1 MSDKLFKLPLFAK
14 TQQLQSIPGED
25 ARRVFMITEA
35 IKPQPE
41 KSMGYLV
48 EQVSGR
54 QVRIHAW
61 LAIGGAIFTCDEPI
75 EERPERNPDAGMSKD
90 DDGDI
95 FFFVRAE
102 GRPVKAAHFT
112 QREKDGRLTVS
123 NCMNDLGP
131 YGTGAHDIDVM
142 GAACYLTQWMLPR
155 EHGESMPTLT
165 VADIL
170 DTLLESS
177 YPDALD
183 ALVYRGGKED
193 ASGFERYASR
203 SLAQAGA
210 EFVRPIAATHDI
222 DIRRLSST
230 GLFWTGC
237 DKRELTDEQIDTI
250 QAVEGALN
258 RLVFAEHCLGE
269 DSSPMV
275 GGLTEGACE
284 RAALSSLHSFASVAE
299 RLMRGCDRKSD
310 YMELAGAQASRGG
323 EWDLRT
329 RFAAAAEGLRAPFNF
344 DYVFTCDAA
353 SGVFAIEATVPV
365 AGAFPEW
372 DLRTRFA
379 AAAEGLRAP
388 FNFDYVFTCDAASG
402 VFAIEATVPVAG
414 AFPFQSEAERNDARA
429 AYSLRLAM
437 TLAAFTCDAAS
448 GVFAIEA
455 TVPVAGA
462 FPFQSEAERNDA
474 RAAYSLRLAMTL
486 AATAFG
492 AGVGVVRA
500 VVTVRERNIDGDAI
514 ASLEFSRQMFT
525 MQLMPALQSGAI
537 LDASLSLEEL
547 IEGLALRTLRMKMG
561 ELGALLPIE
570 PIEASLPDRSIKMAE
585 DMRPLPASLVEPL
598 RARTLRMKMGELGAL
613 LPIEPIEAS
622 LPDRSIKMAE
632 DMRPLPASL
641 VEPLRA
647 DRVCD
652 LDIFDTG
659 DDPLRDRY
667 REIGDR
673 VREASAP
680 EEEAPVASELADL
693 IAAYDAAEML
703 EESAARPLYCVNMVS
718 RIIVGEHDDG
728 PQTRFRKIPDTMFD
742 ARSML
747 CRIYREQGNLEDA
760 IRLGEELVRLAP
772 TSFTAYHSLAL
783 ALREADRMEDA
794 VRALLEG
801 LTVAADPTD
810 IACAYY
816 RLGFYFWQGGDPSLG
831 LACYAMVKPGT
842 YFYGE
847 AQAEMQELMQQ
858 SHLSRRPDLDEAR
871 ALLRADG
878 VPVAP
883 VPQLGEMAAKAGIA
897 LVDAGMFARRV
908 SPWSTPAC
916 STRRTR
922 SCTSSRVWMSRPT
935 ASTCS
940 PRSAAPSCNS
950 PNWGQAQIESFRHGN
965 AGRPDEGRPASCCWW
980 A

>member
-14 TQQLQSIPGED
+14 TQQLKSIPGED
-25 ARRVFMITEA
+25 AKRVFMITEA
-35 IKPQPE
+35 LKPQPE
-41 KSMGYLV
+41 KGMGYLV

-90 DDGDI
+90 DTGDI

-102 GRPVKAAHFT
+102 GRPVKTAHFT

-123 NCMNDLGP
+123 SCMNDLGP
-131 YGTGAHDIDVM
+131 YGSGAYDIDVM
-142 GAACYLTQWMLPR
+142 GVACYLTQWMLPR

-183 ALVYRGGKED
+183 ALVYRGGKEG

-258 RLVFAEHCLGE
+258 RLVFAEHYLGE
-269 DSSPMV
+269 QSSPMV
-275 GGLTEGACE
+275 GGLTEAACE
-284 RAALSSLHSFASVAE
+284 RAALASLHSFASVAE
-299 RLMRGCDRKSD
+299 RLMRGCDSKSD

-344 DYVFTCDAA
+344 DYVFNCDAS
-353 SGVFAIEATVPV
+353 SGVFAVQ
-365 AGAFPEW
+365 
-372 DLRTRFA
+372 
-379 AAAEGLRAP
+379 
-388 FNFDYVFTCDAASG
+388 
-402 VFAIEATVPVAG
+402 ATVPVAG
-414 AFPFQSEAERNDARA
+414 AFPFQAGMEQNDART
-429 AYSLRLAM
+429 AYA
-437 TLAAFTCDAAS
+437 
-448 GVFAIEA
+448 
-455 TVPVAGA
+455 
-462 FPFQSEAERNDA
+462 
-474 RAAYSLRLAMTL
+474 LRLAMTL

-525 MQLMPALQSGAI
+525 MQVMPALQSGAI
-537 LDASLSLEEL
+537 LDASLPLDAL
-547 IEGLALRTLRMKMG
+547 IEGLALRTLHMKVG
-561 ELGALLPIE
+561 ESGALLPVE
-570 PIEASLPDRSIKMAE
+570 PIEAPLPDRSIKMAE
-585 DMRPLPASLVEPL
+585 DARPLPE
-598 RARTLRMKMGELGAL
+598 
-613 LPIEPIEAS
+613 
-622 LPDRSIKMAE
+622 
-632 DMRPLPASL
+632 SL

-647 DRVCD
+647 DLVRD

-667 REIGDR
+667 REISDR

-703 EESAARPLYCVNMVS
+703 EESAARPLYCVNMIS
-718 RIIVGEHDDG
+718 RIIVSEHDDG

-783 ALREADRMEDA
+783 ALREADRMGDA
-794 VRALLEG
+794 VRALLDG

-847 AQAEMQELMQQ
+847 AQSEMQELMQQ

-897 LVDAGMFARRV
+897 LVDAGMFDAAHSLVHFLSSLDVAPNSFDVLASVRRSLV
-908 SPWSTPAC
+908 
-916 STRRTR
+916 
-922 SCTSSRVWMSRPT
+922 
-935 ASTCS
+935 
-940 PRSAAPSCNS
+940 
-950 PNWGQAQIESFRHGN
+950 Q
-965 AGRPDEGRPASCCWW
+965 
-980 A
+980 

>member
-25 ARRVFMITEA
+25 AKRVFMITEA

-61 LAIGGAIFTCDEPI
+61 LASGGAIFTCDEPI
-75 EERPERNPDAGMSKD
+75 AARPERNPDAGMAKD
-90 DDGDI
+90 DDGGI

-102 GRPVKAAHFT
+102 GRPVKAADFT

-123 NCMNDLGP
+123 SSMNDLGP
-131 YGTGAHDIDVM
+131 YGTGSHDIDVM

-183 ALVYRGGKED
+183 ALVYRGGKEG
-193 ASGFERYASR
+193 ASGFERYVSR

-210 EFVRPIAATHDI
+210 ELVRPIAATHDI

-258 RLVFAEHCLGE
+258 RLVFAEQCLGE

-284 RAALSSLHSFASVAE
+284 RAARSSLHSFASVAE

-329 RFAAAAEGLRAPFNF
+329 RFAVAAEGLRAPFNF
-344 DYVFTCDAA
+344 DYAFNCDAA
-353 SGVFAIEATVPV
+353 SGVFAVQ
-365 AGAFPEW
+365 
-372 DLRTRFA
+372 
-379 AAAEGLRAP
+379 
-388 FNFDYVFTCDAASG
+388 
-402 VFAIEATVPVAG
+402 ATVPVAG

-437 TLAAFTCDAAS
+437 ALAA
-448 GVFAIEA
+448 V
-455 TVPVAGA
+455 
-462 FPFQSEAERNDA
+462 
-474 RAAYSLRLAMTL
+474 
-486 AATAFG
+486 AFG

-500 VVTVRERNIDGDAI
+500 IVTVRERNIDGPAI
-514 ASLEFSRQMFT
+514 VSLEFSRQLFT

-537 LDASLSLEEL
+537 LEASLSPGEL
-547 IEGLALRTLRMKMG
+547 IEAFSPRALHMETG
-561 ELGALLPIE
+561 ELGALLPVE
-570 PIEASLPDRSIKMAE
+570 PIEAPLPDRSIKMAG
-585 DMRPLPASLVEPL
+585 DTRPLPASLVEL
-598 RARTLRMKMGELGAL
+598 
-613 LPIEPIEAS
+613 
-622 LPDRSIKMAE
+622 
-632 DMRPLPASL
+632 
-641 VEPLRA
+641 LRA
-647 DRVCD
+647 DLVCD

-667 REIGDR
+667 REISDR

-680 EEEAPVASELADL
+680 EEEAPVATELADL

-703 EESAARPLYCVNMVS
+703 EESAARPLYCVNMIS
-718 RIIVGEHDDG
+718 RIIVSEHDDG

-783 ALREADRMEDA
+783 ALREADRMGDA
-794 VRALLEG
+794 VRALLDG

-847 AQAEMQELMQQ
+847 AQSEMQELMQQ

-897 LVDAGMFARRV
+897 LVDAGMFDAAHSLVHFLSSLDVAPNSFDVLASVRRSLV
-908 SPWSTPAC
+908 
-916 STRRTR
+916 
-922 SCTSSRVWMSRPT
+922 
-935 ASTCS
+935 
-940 PRSAAPSCNS
+940 
-950 PNWGQAQIESFRHGN
+950 Q
-965 AGRPDEGRPASCCWW
+965 
-980 A
+980 

>member
-25 ARRVFMITEA
+25 AKRVFMITEA

-75 EERPERNPDAGMSKD
+75 AARPERNPDAGMAKD
-90 DDGDI
+90 DDGGI

-102 GRPVKAAHFT
+102 GRPVKAVHFT

-123 NCMNDLGP
+123 SSMNDLGP
-131 YGTGAHDIDVM
+131 YGTGSHDIDVM

-183 ALVYRGGKED
+183 ALVYRGGKEG

-203 SLAQAGA
+203 SLAQAAA
-210 EFVRPIAATHDI
+210 ELVRPIAATHDI

-284 RAALSSLHSFASVAE
+284 RAALSSLCSFASVAE

-329 RFAAAAEGLRAPFNF
+329 RFAVAAEGLRAPFNF
-344 DYVFTCDAA
+344 DYAFNCDAA
-353 SGVFAIEATVPV
+353 SGVFAVQ
-365 AGAFPEW
+365 
-372 DLRTRFA
+372 
-379 AAAEGLRAP
+379 
-388 FNFDYVFTCDAASG
+388 
-402 VFAIEATVPVAG
+402 ATVPVAG

-437 TLAAFTCDAAS
+437 ALAA
-448 GVFAIEA
+448 V
-455 TVPVAGA
+455 
-462 FPFQSEAERNDA
+462 
-474 RAAYSLRLAMTL
+474 
-486 AATAFG
+486 AFG

-500 VVTVRERNIDGDAI
+500 IVTVRERNIDGPAI
-514 ASLEFSRQMFT
+514 VSLEFSRQLFT

-537 LDASLSLEEL
+537 LEASLSPGEL
-547 IEGLALRTLRMKMG
+547 IEAFSPHALHMETG

-570 PIEASLPDRSIKMAE
+570 PIEAPLPDRSIKMAE
-585 DMRPLPASLVEPL
+585 D
-598 RARTLRMKMGELGAL
+598 T
-613 LPIEPIEAS
+613 
-622 LPDRSIKMAE
+622 
-632 DMRPLPASL
+632 RPLPASL

-647 DRVCD
+647 DLVCD

-667 REIGDR
+667 REISDR

-680 EEEAPVASELADL
+680 EEEAPVATELADL

-703 EESAARPLYCVNMVS
+703 EESAARPLYCVNMIS
-718 RIIVGEHDDG
+718 RIIVSEHDDG

-760 IRLGEELVRLAP
+760 IRLGGELVRLAP

-794 VRALLEG
+794 VRALLDG

-847 AQAEMQELMQQ
+847 AQSEMQELMQQ

-897 LVDAGMFARRV
+897 LVDAGMFDAAHSLVHFLSSLDIAPNSFDVLASVRRSLV
-908 SPWSTPAC
+908 
-916 STRRTR
+916 
-922 SCTSSRVWMSRPT
+922 
-935 ASTCS
+935 
-940 PRSAAPSCNS
+940 
-950 PNWGQAQIESFRHGN
+950 Q
-965 AGRPDEGRPASCCWW
+965 
-980 A
+980 

>member
-25 ARRVFMITEA
+25 AKRVFMITEA

-75 EERPERNPDAGMSKD
+75 AARPERNPDAGMAKD
-90 DDGDI
+90 DDGGI

-123 NCMNDLGP
+123 SSMNDLGP
-131 YGTGAHDIDVM
+131 YGTGSHDIDVM

-183 ALVYRGGKED
+183 ALVYRGGKEG

-210 EFVRPIAATHDI
+210 ELVRPIAATHDI

-284 RAALSSLHSFASVAE
+284 RAALSSLCSFASVAE

-329 RFAAAAEGLRAPFNF
+329 RFAVAAEGLRAPFNF
-344 DYVFTCDAA
+344 DYAFNCDAA
-353 SGVFAIEATVPV
+353 SGVFAVQ
-365 AGAFPEW
+365 
-372 DLRTRFA
+372 
-379 AAAEGLRAP
+379 
-388 FNFDYVFTCDAASG
+388 
-402 VFAIEATVPVAG
+402 ATVPVAG

-437 TLAAFTCDAAS
+437 ALAA
-448 GVFAIEA
+448 V
-455 TVPVAGA
+455 
-462 FPFQSEAERNDA
+462 
-474 RAAYSLRLAMTL
+474 
-486 AATAFG
+486 AFG

-500 VVTVRERNIDGDAI
+500 IVTVRERNIDGPAI
-514 ASLEFSRQMFT
+514 VSLEFSRQLFT

-537 LDASLSLEEL
+537 LEASLLPGEL
-547 IEGLALRTLRMKMG
+547 IEAFSPRALHMETG

-570 PIEASLPDRSIKMAE
+570 PIEAPLPDRSIKMAE
-585 DMRPLPASLVEPL
+585 D
-598 RARTLRMKMGELGAL
+598 T
-613 LPIEPIEAS
+613 
-622 LPDRSIKMAE
+622 
-632 DMRPLPASL
+632 RPLPASL

-647 DRVCD
+647 DLVCD

-667 REIGDR
+667 REISDR

-703 EESAARPLYCVNMVS
+703 EESAARPLYCVNMIS
-718 RIIVGEHDDG
+718 RIIASEHDDG

-794 VRALLEG
+794 VRALLDG
-801 LTVAADPTD
+801 LTVAADLTD

-847 AQAEMQELMQQ
+847 AQSEMQELMQQ
-858 SHLSRRPDLDEAR
+858 SHLSRRPNLDEAR

-897 LVDAGMFARRV
+897 LVDAGMFDAAHSLVHFLSSLDVAPNSFDVLASVRRSLV
-908 SPWSTPAC
+908 
-916 STRRTR
+916 
-922 SCTSSRVWMSRPT
+922 
-935 ASTCS
+935 
-940 PRSAAPSCNS
+940 
-950 PNWGQAQIESFRHGN
+950 Q
-965 AGRPDEGRPASCCWW
+965 
-980 A
+980 

>member
-25 ARRVFMITEA
+25 AKRVFMITEA

-75 EERPERNPDAGMSKD
+75 AARPERNPDAGMAKD
-90 DDGDI
+90 DDGGI

-102 GRPVKAAHFT
+102 GRPVKVAHFT

-123 NCMNDLGP
+123 SSMNDLGP
-131 YGTGAHDIDVM
+131 YGTGSHDIDVM

-183 ALVYRGGKED
+183 ALVYRGGKEG

-210 EFVRPIAATHDI
+210 ELVRPIAATHDI

-284 RAALSSLHSFASVAE
+284 RAALSSLCSFASVAE

-310 YMELAGAQASRGG
+310 YMELAGAQANRGG

-344 DYVFTCDAA
+344 DYVFNCDAA
-353 SGVFAIEATVPV
+353 SGVFAVQ
-365 AGAFPEW
+365 
-372 DLRTRFA
+372 
-379 AAAEGLRAP
+379 
-388 FNFDYVFTCDAASG
+388 
-402 VFAIEATVPVAG
+402 ATVPVAG

-437 TLAAFTCDAAS
+437 TLAA
-448 GVFAIEA
+448 V
-455 TVPVAGA
+455 
-462 FPFQSEAERNDA
+462 
-474 RAAYSLRLAMTL
+474 
-486 AATAFG
+486 AFG

-500 VVTVRERNIDGDAI
+500 IVTVRERSIDGPAI
-514 ASLEFSRQMFT
+514 VSLEFSRQLFT

-537 LDASLSLEEL
+537 LEASLSPGEL
-547 IEGLALRTLRMKMG
+547 IEAFSPRALHMETG
-561 ELGALLPIE
+561 ELGALLPID
-570 PIEASLPDRSIKMAE
+570 PIEAPLPDRSIKMAG
-585 DMRPLPASLVEPL
+585 D
-598 RARTLRMKMGELGAL
+598 T
-613 LPIEPIEAS
+613 
-622 LPDRSIKMAE
+622 
-632 DMRPLPASL
+632 RPLPASL

-647 DRVCD
+647 DLVCD

-667 REIGDR
+667 REISDR

-680 EEEAPVASELADL
+680 EEEAPVATELADL

-718 RIIVGEHDDG
+718 RIIVSEHDDG

-794 VRALLEG
+794 VRALLDG

-897 LVDAGMFARRV
+897 LVDAGMFDAAHSLVHFLSSLDVAPNSFDVLASVRRSLV
-908 SPWSTPAC
+908 
-916 STRRTR
+916 
-922 SCTSSRVWMSRPT
+922 
-935 ASTCS
+935 
-940 PRSAAPSCNS
+940 
-950 PNWGQAQIESFRHGN
+950 Q
-965 AGRPDEGRPASCCWW
+965 
-980 A
+980 

>member
-25 ARRVFMITEA
+25 AKRVFMITEA

-75 EERPERNPDAGMSKD
+75 AARPERNPDAGMAKD
-90 DDGDI
+90 DDGGI

-123 NCMNDLGP
+123 SSMNDLGP
-131 YGTGAHDIDVM
+131 YGTGSHDIDVM

-183 ALVYRGGKED
+183 ALVYRGGKEG

-210 EFVRPIAATHDI
+210 ELVRPIAATHDI
-222 DIRRLSST
+222 DIRRLGST

-258 RLVFAEHCLGE
+258 RLVFAEQCLGE

-284 RAALSSLHSFASVAE
+284 RAALSSLCSFASVAE

-329 RFAAAAEGLRAPFNF
+329 RFAVAAEGLRAPFNF
-344 DYVFTCDAA
+344 DYAFNCDAA
-353 SGVFAIEATVPV
+353 SGVFAVQ
-365 AGAFPEW
+365 
-372 DLRTRFA
+372 
-379 AAAEGLRAP
+379 
-388 FNFDYVFTCDAASG
+388 
-402 VFAIEATVPVAG
+402 ATVPVAG

-437 TLAAFTCDAAS
+437 ALAA
-448 GVFAIEA
+448 V
-455 TVPVAGA
+455 
-462 FPFQSEAERNDA
+462 
-474 RAAYSLRLAMTL
+474 
-486 AATAFG
+486 AFG

-500 VVTVRERNIDGDAI
+500 IVTVRERNIDGPAI
-514 ASLEFSRQMFT
+514 VSLEFSRQLFT

-537 LDASLSLEEL
+537 LEASLSPGEL
-547 IEGLALRTLRMKMG
+547 IEAFSPRALHMETG

-570 PIEASLPDRSIKMAE
+570 PIEAPLPDRSIKMAE
-585 DMRPLPASLVEPL
+585 DA
-598 RARTLRMKMGELGAL
+598 
-613 LPIEPIEAS
+613 
-622 LPDRSIKMAE
+622 
-632 DMRPLPASL
+632 RPLPASL

-667 REIGDR
+667 REISDR

-680 EEEAPVASELADL
+680 EEEAPVATELADL

-703 EESAARPLYCVNMVS
+703 EESAARPLYCVNMIS
-718 RIIVGEHDDG
+718 RIIVNEHDGG

-783 ALREADRMEDA
+783 ALREADRMGDA
-794 VRALLEG
+794 VRALLDG

-847 AQAEMQELMQQ
+847 AQSEMQELMQQ

-897 LVDAGMFARRV
+897 LVDAGMFDAAHSLVHFLSSLDVAPNSFDVLASVRRSLV
-908 SPWSTPAC
+908 
-916 STRRTR
+916 
-922 SCTSSRVWMSRPT
+922 
-935 ASTCS
+935 
-940 PRSAAPSCNS
+940 
-950 PNWGQAQIESFRHGN
+950 Q
-965 AGRPDEGRPASCCWW
+965 
-980 A
+980 

>member
-90 DDGDI
+90 DTGDI

-102 GRPVKAAHFT
+102 GRPVKVAHFT

-123 NCMNDLGP
+123 SCMNDLGP

-183 ALVYRGGKED
+183 ALVYRGGKEG

-203 SLAQAGA
+203 SLTQSGA

-258 RLVFAEHCLGE
+258 RLAFAEHYLGE

-275 GGLTEGACE
+275 GGLTEAACE

-353 SGVFAIEATVPV
+353 S
-365 AGAFPEW
+365 
-372 DLRTRFA
+372 
-379 AAAEGLRAP
+379 
-388 FNFDYVFTCDAASG
+388 S

-437 TLAAFTCDAAS
+437 TLAA
-448 GVFAIEA
+448 V
-455 TVPVAGA
+455 
-462 FPFQSEAERNDA
+462 
-474 RAAYSLRLAMTL
+474 
-486 AATAFG
+486 AFG

-500 VVTVRERNIDGDAI
+500 IVTVRERSIDGPAI
-514 ASLEFSRQMFT
+514 VSLEFSRQMFT

-537 LDASLSLEEL
+537 LDASLSPGEL
-547 IEGLALRTLRMKMG
+547 IEAFSPRTLHMETG

-585 DMRPLPASLVEPL
+585 D
-598 RARTLRMKMGELGAL
+598 T
-613 LPIEPIEAS
+613 
-622 LPDRSIKMAE
+622 
-632 DMRPLPASL
+632 RPLPASL

-647 DRVCD
+647 DLVRD

-667 REIGDR
+667 REISDR

-703 EESAARPLYCVNMVS
+703 EESAARPLYCVNMIS
-718 RIIVGEHDDG
+718 RIIVSEHDDG

-794 VRALLEG
+794 VRALLDG

-831 LACYAMVKPGT
+831 LACYTMVKPGT

-897 LVDAGMFARRV
+897 LVDAGMFDAAHSLVHFLSSLDVAPNSFDVLASVRRSLV
-908 SPWSTPAC
+908 
-916 STRRTR
+916 
-922 SCTSSRVWMSRPT
+922 
-935 ASTCS
+935 
-940 PRSAAPSCNS
+940 
-950 PNWGQAQIESFRHGN
+950 Q
-965 AGRPDEGRPASCCWW
+965 
-980 A
+980 

>member
-25 ARRVFMITEA
+25 AKRVFMITEA

-75 EERPERNPDAGMSKD
+75 AARPERNPDAGMAKD
-90 DDGDI
+90 DDGGI
-95 FFFVRAE
+95 FFFVCAE

-123 NCMNDLGP
+123 SSMNDLGP
-131 YGTGAHDIDVM
+131 YGTGSHDIDVM

-183 ALVYRGGKED
+183 ALVYRGGKEG

-210 EFVRPIAATHDI
+210 ELVRPIAATHDI

-258 RLVFAEHCLGE
+258 RLVFAEQCLGE

-284 RAALSSLHSFASVAE
+284 RAALPSLCSFASVAE

-329 RFAAAAEGLRAPFNF
+329 RFAVAAEGLRAPFNF
-344 DYVFTCDAA
+344 DYAFNCDAA
-353 SGVFAIEATVPV
+353 SGVFAVQ
-365 AGAFPEW
+365 
-372 DLRTRFA
+372 
-379 AAAEGLRAP
+379 
-388 FNFDYVFTCDAASG
+388 
-402 VFAIEATVPVAG
+402 ATVPVAG

-437 TLAAFTCDAAS
+437 ALAA
-448 GVFAIEA
+448 V
-455 TVPVAGA
+455 
-462 FPFQSEAERNDA
+462 
-474 RAAYSLRLAMTL
+474 
-486 AATAFG
+486 AFG

-500 VVTVRERNIDGDAI
+500 IVTVRERNIDGPAI
-514 ASLEFSRQMFT
+514 VSLEFSRQLFT

-537 LDASLSLEEL
+537 LEASLSPGEL
-547 IEGLALRTLRMKMG
+547 IEAFSPRALHMETG
-561 ELGALLPIE
+561 ELGALLPVE
-570 PIEASLPDRSIKMAE
+570 PIEAPLPDRSIKMAG
-585 DMRPLPASLVEPL
+585 D
-598 RARTLRMKMGELGAL
+598 T
-613 LPIEPIEAS
+613 
-622 LPDRSIKMAE
+622 
-632 DMRPLPASL
+632 RPLPASL

-647 DRVCD
+647 DLVCD

-667 REIGDR
+667 REISDR

-680 EEEAPVASELADL
+680 EEEAPVATELADL

-703 EESAARPLYCVNMVS
+703 EESAARPLYCVNMIS
-718 RIIVGEHDDG
+718 RIIVSEHDDG

-783 ALREADRMEDA
+783 ALREADRMGDA
-794 VRALLEG
+794 VRALLDG

-847 AQAEMQELMQQ
+847 AQSEMQELMQQ

-897 LVDAGMFARRV
+897 LVDAGMFDAAHSLVHFLSSLDVAPNSFDVLASVRRSLV
-908 SPWSTPAC
+908 
-916 STRRTR
+916 
-922 SCTSSRVWMSRPT
+922 
-935 ASTCS
+935 
-940 PRSAAPSCNS
+940 
-950 PNWGQAQIESFRHGN
+950 Q
-965 AGRPDEGRPASCCWW
+965 
-980 A
+980 

>member
-25 ARRVFMITEA
+25 AKRVFMITEA

-54 QVRIHAW
+54 RVRIHAW

-75 EERPERNPDAGMSKD
+75 AARPERNPDAGMAKD
-90 DDGDI
+90 DDGGI

-123 NCMNDLGP
+123 SSMNDLGP
-131 YGTGAHDIDVM
+131 YGTGSHDIDVM

-183 ALVYRGGKED
+183 ALVYRGGKEG
-193 ASGFERYASR
+193 ATGFERYASR

-210 EFVRPIAATHDI
+210 ELVRPIAATHDI

-237 DKRELTDEQIDTI
+237 DKRELTDGQIDTI

-284 RAALSSLHSFASVAE
+284 RAALSSLHSFASVTE

-329 RFAAAAEGLRAPFNF
+329 RFAVAAEGLRAPFNF
-344 DYVFTCDAA
+344 DYAFNCDAA
-353 SGVFAIEATVPV
+353 SGVFAVQ
-365 AGAFPEW
+365 
-372 DLRTRFA
+372 
-379 AAAEGLRAP
+379 
-388 FNFDYVFTCDAASG
+388 
-402 VFAIEATVPVAG
+402 ATVPVAG

-437 TLAAFTCDAAS
+437 ALAA
-448 GVFAIEA
+448 V
-455 TVPVAGA
+455 
-462 FPFQSEAERNDA
+462 
-474 RAAYSLRLAMTL
+474 
-486 AATAFG
+486 AFG

-500 VVTVRERNIDGDAI
+500 IVTVRERNIDGPAI
-514 ASLEFSRQMFT
+514 VSLEFSRQLFA

-537 LDASLSLEEL
+537 LEASLSPGEL
-547 IEGLALRTLRMKMG
+547 IEAFSPRTLHMEAG
-561 ELGALLPIE
+561 ELGALLPVE
-570 PIEASLPDRSIKMAE
+570 PIEAPLPDRSIKMAE
-585 DMRPLPASLVEPL
+585 DA
-598 RARTLRMKMGELGAL
+598 
-613 LPIEPIEAS
+613 
-622 LPDRSIKMAE
+622 
-632 DMRPLPASL
+632 RPLPASL

-647 DRVCD
+647 DLVCD

-667 REIGDR
+667 REISDR

-680 EEEAPVASELADL
+680 EEEAPVATELADL

-703 EESAARPLYCVNMVS
+703 EESAARPLYCVNMIS
-718 RIIVGEHDDG
+718 RIIVSEHDDG

-783 ALREADRMEDA
+783 ALREADRMGDA
-794 VRALLEG
+794 VRALLDG

-847 AQAEMQELMQQ
+847 AQSEMQELMQQ

-897 LVDAGMFARRV
+897 LVDAGMFDAAHSLVHFLSSLDVAPNSFDVLASVRRSLV
-908 SPWSTPAC
+908 
-916 STRRTR
+916 
-922 SCTSSRVWMSRPT
+922 
-935 ASTCS
+935 
-940 PRSAAPSCNS
+940 
-950 PNWGQAQIESFRHGN
+950 Q
-965 AGRPDEGRPASCCWW
+965 
-980 A
+980 

>member
-25 ARRVFMITEA
+25 AKRVFMITEA

-75 EERPERNPDAGMSKD
+75 TARPERNPDAGMAKD
-90 DDGDI
+90 DDGGI

-123 NCMNDLGP
+123 SSMNDLGP
-131 YGTGAHDIDVM
+131 YGTGSHDIDVM

-183 ALVYRGGKED
+183 ALVYRGGKEG

-210 EFVRPIAATHDI
+210 ELVRPIAATHDI

-284 RAALSSLHSFASVAE
+284 RAALSSLCSFASVAE

-329 RFAAAAEGLRAPFNF
+329 RFAVAAEGLRAPFNF
-344 DYVFTCDAA
+344 DYAFNCDAA
-353 SGVFAIEATVPV
+353 SGVFAVQ
-365 AGAFPEW
+365 
-372 DLRTRFA
+372 
-379 AAAEGLRAP
+379 
-388 FNFDYVFTCDAASG
+388 
-402 VFAIEATVPVAG
+402 ATVPVAG

-437 TLAAFTCDAAS
+437 VLAA
-448 GVFAIEA
+448 V
-455 TVPVAGA
+455 
-462 FPFQSEAERNDA
+462 
-474 RAAYSLRLAMTL
+474 
-486 AATAFG
+486 AFG

-500 VVTVRERNIDGDAI
+500 IVTVRERNIDGPAI
-514 ASLEFSRQMFT
+514 VSLEFSRQLFA

-537 LDASLSLEEL
+537 LEASLSPGEL
-547 IEGLALRTLRMKMG
+547 IEAFSPRALHMETG
-561 ELGALLPIE
+561 ELGALLPVE
-570 PIEASLPDRSIKMAE
+570 PIEAPLPDRSIKMAG
-585 DMRPLPASLVEPL
+585 D
-598 RARTLRMKMGELGAL
+598 T
-613 LPIEPIEAS
+613 
-622 LPDRSIKMAE
+622 
-632 DMRPLPASL
+632 RPLPASL

-647 DRVCD
+647 DLVCD

-667 REIGDR
+667 REISDR

-680 EEEAPVASELADL
+680 EEEAPVATELADL

-703 EESAARPLYCVNMVS
+703 EESAARPLYCVNMIS
-718 RIIVGEHDDG
+718 RIIVSEHDDG

-794 VRALLEG
+794 VRALLDG

-847 AQAEMQELMQQ
+847 AQSEMQELMQQ

-897 LVDAGMFARRV
+897 LVDAGMFDAAHSLVHFLSSLDVAPNSFDVLASVRRSLV
-908 SPWSTPAC
+908 
-916 STRRTR
+916 
-922 SCTSSRVWMSRPT
+922 
-935 ASTCS
+935 
-940 PRSAAPSCNS
+940 
-950 PNWGQAQIESFRHGN
+950 Q
-965 AGRPDEGRPASCCWW
+965 
-980 A
+980 

>member
-25 ARRVFMITEA
+25 AKRVFMITEA

-75 EERPERNPDAGMSKD
+75 AARPERNPDAGMAKD
-90 DDGDI
+90 DDGGI

-123 NCMNDLGP
+123 SSMNDLGP
-131 YGTGAHDIDVM
+131 YGTGSHDIDVM

-183 ALVYRGGKED
+183 ALVYRGGKEG

-210 EFVRPIAATHDI
+210 ELVRPIAATHDI
-222 DIRRLSST
+222 DIRRLGST

-258 RLVFAEHCLGE
+258 RLVFAEQCLGE

-284 RAALSSLHSFASVAE
+284 RAALSSLCSFASVAE

-329 RFAAAAEGLRAPFNF
+329 RFAVAAEGLRAPFNF
-344 DYVFTCDAA
+344 DYAFNCDAA
-353 SGVFAIEATVPV
+353 SGVFAVQ
-365 AGAFPEW
+365 
-372 DLRTRFA
+372 
-379 AAAEGLRAP
+379 
-388 FNFDYVFTCDAASG
+388 
-402 VFAIEATVPVAG
+402 ATVPVAG

-437 TLAAFTCDAAS
+437 ALAA
-448 GVFAIEA
+448 V
-455 TVPVAGA
+455 
-462 FPFQSEAERNDA
+462 
-474 RAAYSLRLAMTL
+474 
-486 AATAFG
+486 AFG

-500 VVTVRERNIDGDAI
+500 IVTVRERNIDGPAI
-514 ASLEFSRQMFT
+514 VSLEFSRQLFT

-537 LDASLSLEEL
+537 LEASLSPGEL
-547 IEGLALRTLRMKMG
+547 IEAFSPRALHMETG

-570 PIEASLPDRSIKMAE
+570 PIEAPLPDRSIKMAE
-585 DMRPLPASLVEPL
+585 DA
-598 RARTLRMKMGELGAL
+598 
-613 LPIEPIEAS
+613 
-622 LPDRSIKMAE
+622 
-632 DMRPLPASL
+632 RPLPASL

-667 REIGDR
+667 REISDR

-680 EEEAPVASELADL
+680 EEEAPVATELADL

-703 EESAARPLYCVNMVS
+703 EESAARPLYCVNMIS
-718 RIIVGEHDDG
+718 RIIVNEHDDG

-794 VRALLEG
+794 VRALLDG

-847 AQAEMQELMQQ
+847 AQSEMQELMQQ

-883 VPQLGEMAAKAGIA
+883 VPQLGEMAAKAGVV
-897 LVDAGMFARRV
+897 LVDAGMFDAAHSLVHFLSSLDVAPNSFDVLASVRRSLV
-908 SPWSTPAC
+908 
-916 STRRTR
+916 
-922 SCTSSRVWMSRPT
+922 
-935 ASTCS
+935 
-940 PRSAAPSCNS
+940 
-950 PNWGQAQIESFRHGN
+950 Q
-965 AGRPDEGRPASCCWW
+965 
-980 A
+980 

>member
-25 ARRVFMITEA
+25 AKRVFMITEA

-75 EERPERNPDAGMSKD
+75 AARPERNPDAGMAKD
-90 DDGDI
+90 DDGGI

-123 NCMNDLGP
+123 SSMNDLGP
-131 YGTGAHDIDVM
+131 YGTGSHDIDVM

-183 ALVYRGGKED
+183 ALVYRGGKEG

-210 EFVRPIAATHDI
+210 ELVRPIAATHDI
-222 DIRRLSST
+222 DIRRLGST

-237 DKRELTDEQIDTI
+237 DKRELTDEQVDTI

-284 RAALSSLHSFASVAE
+284 RAALSSLCSFASVAE

-310 YMELAGAQASRGG
+310 YMELAGAQASRGD

-329 RFAAAAEGLRAPFNF
+329 RFAVAAEGLRAPFNF
-344 DYVFTCDAA
+344 DYAFNCDAA
-353 SGVFAIEATVPV
+353 SGVFAVQ
-365 AGAFPEW
+365 
-372 DLRTRFA
+372 
-379 AAAEGLRAP
+379 
-388 FNFDYVFTCDAASG
+388 
-402 VFAIEATVPVAG
+402 ATVPVAG

-437 TLAAFTCDAAS
+437 ALAA
-448 GVFAIEA
+448 V
-455 TVPVAGA
+455 
-462 FPFQSEAERNDA
+462 
-474 RAAYSLRLAMTL
+474 
-486 AATAFG
+486 AFG

-500 VVTVRERNIDGDAI
+500 IVTVRERNIDGPAI
-514 ASLEFSRQMFT
+514 VSLEFSRQLFT

-537 LDASLSLEEL
+537 LEASLSPGEL
-547 IEGLALRTLRMKMG
+547 IEAFSPRALHMETG

-570 PIEASLPDRSIKMAE
+570 PIEAPLPDRSIKMAE
-585 DMRPLPASLVEPL
+585 D
-598 RARTLRMKMGELGAL
+598 T
-613 LPIEPIEAS
+613 
-622 LPDRSIKMAE
+622 
-632 DMRPLPASL
+632 RPLPASL

-647 DRVCD
+647 DLVRD

-667 REIGDR
+667 REISDR

-703 EESAARPLYCVNMVS
+703 EESAARPLYCVNMIS
-718 RIIVGEHDDG
+718 RIIVSEHDDG

-783 ALREADRMEDA
+783 ALREADRMGDA
-794 VRALLEG
+794 VRALLDG

-847 AQAEMQELMQQ
+847 AQSEMQELMQQ

-897 LVDAGMFARRV
+897 LVDAGMFDAAHSLVHFLSSLDVAPNSFDVLASVRRSLV
-908 SPWSTPAC
+908 
-916 STRRTR
+916 
-922 SCTSSRVWMSRPT
+922 
-935 ASTCS
+935 
-940 PRSAAPSCNS
+940 
-950 PNWGQAQIESFRHGN
+950 Q
-965 AGRPDEGRPASCCWW
+965 
-980 A
+980 

>member
-112 QREKDGRLTVS
+112 QREKDGRLTAS

-183 ALVYRGGKED
+183 ALAYRGGKEG

-310 YMELAGAQASRGG
+310 YMELTGAQASRGG

-353 SGVFAIEATVPV
+353 SGVFAV
-365 AGAFPEW
+365 
-372 DLRTRFA
+372 
-379 AAAEGLRAP
+379 
-388 FNFDYVFTCDAASG
+388 
-402 VFAIEATVPVAG
+402 
-414 AFPFQSEAERNDARA
+414 Q
-429 AYSLRLAM
+429 
-437 TLAAFTCDAAS
+437 
-448 GVFAIEA
+448 A

-598 RARTLRMKMGELGAL
+598 RADL
-613 LPIEPIEAS
+613 
-622 LPDRSIKMAE
+622 
-632 DMRPLPASL
+632 
-641 VEPLRA
+641 
-647 DRVCD
+647 VCD

-667 REIGDR
+667 REISDR

-703 EESAARPLYCVNMVS
+703 EESAARPLYCVNMIS

-816 RLGFYFWQGGDPSLG
+816 RLGFYFWQGGDPALG

-897 LVDAGMFARRV
+897 LVDAGMFDAAHSLVHFLSSLDVAPNSFDVLASVRRSLV
-908 SPWSTPAC
+908 
-916 STRRTR
+916 
-922 SCTSSRVWMSRPT
+922 
-935 ASTCS
+935 
-940 PRSAAPSCNS
+940 
-950 PNWGQAQIESFRHGN
+950 Q
-965 AGRPDEGRPASCCWW
+965 
-980 A
+980 

>member
-90 DDGDI
+90 DTGDI

-123 NCMNDLGP
+123 SCMNDLGP

-183 ALVYRGGKED
+183 ALVYRGGKEG

-258 RLVFAEHCLGE
+258 RLAFAEHYLGE
-269 DSSPMV
+269 ESSPMV

-365 AGAFPEW
+365 AGAFP
-372 DLRTRFA
+372 
-379 AAAEGLRAP
+379 
-388 FNFDYVFTCDAASG
+388 
-402 VFAIEATVPVAG
+402 
-414 AFPFQSEAERNDARA
+414 FQSEAERNDARA

-437 TLAAFTCDAAS
+437 TLAA
-448 GVFAIEA
+448 V
-455 TVPVAGA
+455 
-462 FPFQSEAERNDA
+462 
-474 RAAYSLRLAMTL
+474 
-486 AATAFG
+486 AFG

-500 VVTVRERNIDGDAI
+500 IVTVRERSIDGPAI
-514 ASLEFSRQMFT
+514 VSLEFSRQMFT

-537 LDASLSLEEL
+537 LEASLSPGEL
-547 IEGLALRTLRMKMG
+547 IEAFSPRTLHMETG

-570 PIEASLPDRSIKMAE
+570 PIEAPLPDRSIKMAE
-585 DMRPLPASLVEPL
+585 D
-598 RARTLRMKMGELGAL
+598 T
-613 LPIEPIEAS
+613 
-622 LPDRSIKMAE
+622 
-632 DMRPLPASL
+632 RPLPASL

-647 DRVCD
+647 DLVCD

-667 REIGDR
+667 REISDR

-680 EEEAPVASELADL
+680 EEEAPVATELADL

-703 EESAARPLYCVNMVS
+703 EESAARPLYCVNMIS
-718 RIIVGEHDDG
+718 RIIVSEHDDG

-794 VRALLEG
+794 VRALLDG

-831 LACYAMVKPGT
+831 LACYTMVKPGT

-897 LVDAGMFARRV
+897 LVDAGMFDAAHSLVHFLSSLDVAPNSFDVLASVRRPLV
-908 SPWSTPAC
+908 
-916 STRRTR
+916 
-922 SCTSSRVWMSRPT
+922 
-935 ASTCS
+935 
-940 PRSAAPSCNS
+940 
-950 PNWGQAQIESFRHGN
+950 Q
-965 AGRPDEGRPASCCWW
+965 
-980 A
+980 

>member
-61 LAIGGAIFTCDEPI
+61 LAIGGAIFACDEPI

-90 DDGDI
+90 HDGDI
-95 FFFVRAE
+95 FFFIRSE
-102 GRPVKAAHFT
+102 GRLVKVVHFT
-112 QREKDGRLTVS
+112 QREKDGRLTAS

-131 YGTGAHDIDVM
+131 YGSGAYDIDVM

-203 SLAQAGA
+203 SLTQSGA
-210 EFVRPIAATHDI
+210 ELVRPIAATRDV

-258 RLVFAEHCLGE
+258 RLVFAEHYLGE
-269 DSSPMV
+269 ESSPMV
-275 GGLTEGACE
+275 GGLTEAACE

-344 DYVFTCDAA
+344 DYVFNCDAA
-353 SGVFAIEATVPV
+353 SGA
-365 AGAFPEW
+365 
-372 DLRTRFA
+372 
-379 AAAEGLRAP
+379 
-388 FNFDYVFTCDAASG
+388 
-402 VFAIEATVPVAG
+402 
-414 AFPFQSEAERNDARA
+414 
-429 AYSLRLAM
+429 
-437 TLAAFTCDAAS
+437 
-448 GVFAIEA
+448 FAIEA

-585 DMRPLPASLVEPL
+585 DMRPLPASLVE
-598 RARTLRMKMGELGAL
+598 
-613 LPIEPIEAS
+613 S
-622 LPDRSIKMAE
+622 
-632 DMRPLPASL
+632 
-641 VEPLRA
+641 LRA
-647 DRVCD
+647 DLVSD

-667 REIGDR
+667 HEISDR
-673 VREASAP
+673 IREASAP

-816 RLGFYFWQGGDPSLG
+816 RLGFYFWQGGDPALG

-897 LVDAGMFARRV
+897 LVDAGMFDAAHSLVHFLSSLDVAPNSFDVLASVRRSLV
-908 SPWSTPAC
+908 
-916 STRRTR
+916 
-922 SCTSSRVWMSRPT
+922 
-935 ASTCS
+935 
-940 PRSAAPSCNS
+940 
-950 PNWGQAQIESFRHGN
+950 Q
-965 AGRPDEGRPASCCWW
+965 
-980 A
+980 

>member
-25 ARRVFMITEA
+25 AKRVFMITEA

-75 EERPERNPDAGMSKD
+75 AARPERNPDAGMAKD
-90 DDGDI
+90 DDGGI

-123 NCMNDLGP
+123 SSMNDLGP
-131 YGTGAHDIDVM
+131 YGTGSHDIDVM

-210 EFVRPIAATHDI
+210 ELVRPIAATRDI

-284 RAALSSLHSFASVAE
+284 RAALSSLCSFASVAE
-299 RLMRGCDRKSD
+299 RLMRGCDRKSG

-329 RFAAAAEGLRAPFNF
+329 RFAVAAEGLRAPFNF
-344 DYVFTCDAA
+344 DYAFNCDAA
-353 SGVFAIEATVPV
+353 SGVFAVQ
-365 AGAFPEW
+365 
-372 DLRTRFA
+372 
-379 AAAEGLRAP
+379 
-388 FNFDYVFTCDAASG
+388 
-402 VFAIEATVPVAG
+402 ATVPVAG

-437 TLAAFTCDAAS
+437 TLAA
-448 GVFAIEA
+448 V
-455 TVPVAGA
+455 
-462 FPFQSEAERNDA
+462 
-474 RAAYSLRLAMTL
+474 
-486 AATAFG
+486 AFG

-500 VVTVRERNIDGDAI
+500 IVTVRERSIDGPAI
-514 ASLEFSRQMFT
+514 VSLEFSRQLFT

-537 LDASLSLEEL
+537 LDASLSPGEL
-547 IEGLALRTLRMKMG
+547 IEAFSPRTLHMETG

-585 DMRPLPASLVEPL
+585 D
-598 RARTLRMKMGELGAL
+598 T
-613 LPIEPIEAS
+613 
-622 LPDRSIKMAE
+622 
-632 DMRPLPASL
+632 RPLPASL

-647 DRVCD
+647 DLVCD

-667 REIGDR
+667 REISDR

-703 EESAARPLYCVNMVS
+703 EESAARPLYCVNMIS
-718 RIIVGEHDDG
+718 RIIVSEHDDG

-794 VRALLEG
+794 VRALLDG

-831 LACYAMVKPGT
+831 LACYTMVKPGT

-897 LVDAGMFARRV
+897 LVDAGMFDAAHSLVHFLSSLDVAPNSFDVLASVRRSLV
-908 SPWSTPAC
+908 
-916 STRRTR
+916 
-922 SCTSSRVWMSRPT
+922 
-935 ASTCS
+935 
-940 PRSAAPSCNS
+940 
-950 PNWGQAQIESFRHGN
+950 Q
-965 AGRPDEGRPASCCWW
+965 
-980 A
+980 

>member
-25 ARRVFMITEA
+25 AKRVFMITEA

-75 EERPERNPDAGMSKD
+75 AARPERNPDAGMAKD
-90 DDGDI
+90 DDGGI

-123 NCMNDLGP
+123 SSMNDLGP
-131 YGTGAHDIDVM
+131 YGTGSHDIDVM

-183 ALVYRGGKED
+183 ALVYRGGKEG

-210 EFVRPIAATHDI
+210 ELVRPIAATHDI

-258 RLVFAEHCLGE
+258 RLVFAEQCLGE

-329 RFAAAAEGLRAPFNF
+329 RFAVAAEGLRAPFNF
-344 DYVFTCDAA
+344 DYAFNCDAA
-353 SGVFAIEATVPV
+353 SGVFAVQ
-365 AGAFPEW
+365 
-372 DLRTRFA
+372 
-379 AAAEGLRAP
+379 
-388 FNFDYVFTCDAASG
+388 
-402 VFAIEATVPVAG
+402 ATVPVAG
-414 AFPFQSEAERNDARA
+414 AFPFQSEVERNDARA

-437 TLAAFTCDAAS
+437 ALAA
-448 GVFAIEA
+448 V
-455 TVPVAGA
+455 
-462 FPFQSEAERNDA
+462 
-474 RAAYSLRLAMTL
+474 
-486 AATAFG
+486 AFG

-500 VVTVRERNIDGDAI
+500 IVTVRERNIDGPAI
-514 ASLEFSRQMFT
+514 VSLEFSRQLFT

-537 LDASLSLEEL
+537 LEASLSPGEL
-547 IEGLALRTLRMKMG
+547 IEAFSPRALHMETG

-570 PIEASLPDRSIKMAE
+570 PIEAPLPDRSIKMAE
-585 DMRPLPASLVEPL
+585 D
-598 RARTLRMKMGELGAL
+598 T
-613 LPIEPIEAS
+613 
-622 LPDRSIKMAE
+622 
-632 DMRPLPASL
+632 RPLPASL

-647 DRVCD
+647 DLVRD

-667 REIGDR
+667 REISDR

-703 EESAARPLYCVNMVS
+703 EEGAARPLYCVNMIS
-718 RIIVGEHDDG
+718 RIIVSEHDDG

-783 ALREADRMEDA
+783 ALREADRMGDA
-794 VRALLEG
+794 VRALLDG

-847 AQAEMQELMQQ
+847 TQSEMQELMQQ

-897 LVDAGMFARRV
+897 LVDAGMFDAAHSLVHFLSSLDVAPNSFDVLASVRR
-908 SPWSTPAC
+908 
-916 STRRTR
+916 
-922 SCTSSRVWMSRPT
+922 
-935 ASTCS
+935 
-940 PRSAAPSCNS
+940 
-950 PNWGQAQIESFRHGN
+950 SFVQ
-965 AGRPDEGRPASCCWW
+965 
-980 A
+980 

>member
-1 MSDKLFKLPLFAK
+1 MSDKLFKLPLFVK

-25 ARRVFMITEA
+25 AKRVFMITEA

-75 EERPERNPDAGMSKD
+75 AARPERNPDAGMAKD
-90 DDGDI
+90 DDGGI

-123 NCMNDLGP
+123 SSMNDLGP
-131 YGTGAHDIDVM
+131 YGTGSHDIDVM

-183 ALVYRGGKED
+183 ALVYRGGKEG

-210 EFVRPIAATHDI
+210 ELVRPIAATHDI

-237 DKRELTDEQIDTI
+237 DKCELTDEQVDTI
-250 QAVEGALN
+250 QAVESALN

-269 DSSPMV
+269 DSSPVV

-284 RAALSSLHSFASVAE
+284 RAALSSLCSFASVAE

-329 RFAAAAEGLRAPFNF
+329 RFAVAAEGLRAPFNF
-344 DYVFTCDAA
+344 DYAFNCDAA
-353 SGVFAIEATVPV
+353 SGVFAVQ
-365 AGAFPEW
+365 
-372 DLRTRFA
+372 
-379 AAAEGLRAP
+379 
-388 FNFDYVFTCDAASG
+388 
-402 VFAIEATVPVAG
+402 ATVPVAG

-437 TLAAFTCDAAS
+437 ALAA
-448 GVFAIEA
+448 V
-455 TVPVAGA
+455 
-462 FPFQSEAERNDA
+462 
-474 RAAYSLRLAMTL
+474 
-486 AATAFG
+486 AFG

-500 VVTVRERNIDGDAI
+500 IVTVRERNIDGPAI
-514 ASLEFSRQMFT
+514 VSLEFSRQLFT

-537 LDASLSLEEL
+537 LEASLSPGEL
-547 IEGLALRTLRMKMG
+547 IEAFSPRALHMETG

-570 PIEASLPDRSIKMAE
+570 PIEAPLPDRSIKMAE
-585 DMRPLPASLVEPL
+585 D
-598 RARTLRMKMGELGAL
+598 T
-613 LPIEPIEAS
+613 
-622 LPDRSIKMAE
+622 
-632 DMRPLPASL
+632 RPLPASL

-647 DRVCD
+647 DLVCD

-667 REIGDR
+667 REISDR

-680 EEEAPVASELADL
+680 EEEAPVATELADL

-703 EESAARPLYCVNMVS
+703 EESAARPLYCVNMIS
-718 RIIVGEHDDG
+718 RIIVSEHDDG

-783 ALREADRMEDA
+783 ALREADRMGDA
-794 VRALLEG
+794 VRALLDG

-847 AQAEMQELMQQ
+847 AQSEMQELMQQ

-897 LVDAGMFARRV
+897 LVDAGMFDAAHSLVHFLSSLDVAPNSFDVLASVRRSLV
-908 SPWSTPAC
+908 
-916 STRRTR
+916 
-922 SCTSSRVWMSRPT
+922 
-935 ASTCS
+935 
-940 PRSAAPSCNS
+940 
-950 PNWGQAQIESFRHGN
+950 Q
-965 AGRPDEGRPASCCWW
+965 
-980 A
+980 

>member
-14 TQQLQSIPGED
+14 MQQLQSIPGED
-25 ARRVFMITEA
+25 AKRVFMITEA

-48 EQVSGR
+48 EQMGGR

-61 LAIGGAIFTCDEPI
+61 LAIGGAVFTCDEPI
-75 EERPERNPDAGMSKD
+75 AARPERNPDAGMAKD
-90 DDGDI
+90 DDGGI

-123 NCMNDLGP
+123 SSMNDLGP

-183 ALVYRGGKED
+183 ALVYRGGKEG

-210 EFVRPIAATHDI
+210 EFVRPIAATHDV

-258 RLVFAEHCLGE
+258 RLVFAEHYLSE

-275 GGLTEGACE
+275 GSLTEGACE
-284 RAALSSLHSFASVAE
+284 RAARSSLHSFASVAE

-329 RFAAAAEGLRAPFNF
+329 RFAVAAEGLRAPFNF
-344 DYVFTCDAA
+344 DYAFNCDAA
-353 SGVFAIEATVPV
+353 SGVFAVQ
-365 AGAFPEW
+365 
-372 DLRTRFA
+372 
-379 AAAEGLRAP
+379 
-388 FNFDYVFTCDAASG
+388 
-402 VFAIEATVPVAG
+402 ATVPVAG

-437 TLAAFTCDAAS
+437 TLAA
-448 GVFAIEA
+448 V
-455 TVPVAGA
+455 
-462 FPFQSEAERNDA
+462 
-474 RAAYSLRLAMTL
+474 
-486 AATAFG
+486 AFG

-500 VVTVRERNIDGDAI
+500 IVTVRERSIDGPAI
-514 ASLEFSRQMFT
+514 VSLEFSRQLFT

-537 LDASLSLEEL
+537 LEASLSSGEL
-547 IEGLALRTLRMKMG
+547 IEVFSPRTLHMETG
-561 ELGALLPIE
+561 ELGALLPVE
-570 PIEASLPDRSIKMAE
+570 PIEAPLPDRSIKMAE
-585 DMRPLPASLVEPL
+585 D
-598 RARTLRMKMGELGAL
+598 T
-613 LPIEPIEAS
+613 
-622 LPDRSIKMAE
+622 
-632 DMRPLPASL
+632 RPLPASL

-647 DRVCD
+647 DLVCD

-667 REIGDR
+667 REISDR

-680 EEEAPVASELADL
+680 EEEAPVATELADL

-703 EESAARPLYCVNMVS
+703 EESAARPLYCVNMIS
-718 RIIVGEHDDG
+718 RIIVSEHDDG

-783 ALREADRMEDA
+783 ALREADRMGDA
-794 VRALLEG
+794 VRALLDG

-847 AQAEMQELMQQ
+847 AQSEMQELMQQ

-897 LVDAGMFARRV
+897 LVDAGMFDAAHSLVHFLSSLDVAPNSFDVLASVRRSLV
-908 SPWSTPAC
+908 
-916 STRRTR
+916 
-922 SCTSSRVWMSRPT
+922 
-935 ASTCS
+935 
-940 PRSAAPSCNS
+940 
-950 PNWGQAQIESFRHGN
+950 Q
-965 AGRPDEGRPASCCWW
+965 
-980 A
+980 

>member
-25 ARRVFMITEA
+25 AKRVFMITEA

-75 EERPERNPDAGMSKD
+75 AARPERNPDAGMAKD
-90 DDGDI
+90 DDGGI

-102 GRPVKAAHFT
+102 GRPVKSAHFT

-123 NCMNDLGP
+123 SSMNDLGP
-131 YGTGAHDIDVM
+131 YGTGSHDIDVM

-183 ALVYRGGKED
+183 ALVYRGGKEG

-210 EFVRPIAATHDI
+210 ELVRPIAATHDI
-222 DIRRLSST
+222 DIRRLGST

-258 RLVFAEHCLGE
+258 RLVFAEQCLGE

-284 RAALSSLHSFASVAE
+284 RAALSSLCSFASVAE

-329 RFAAAAEGLRAPFNF
+329 RFAVAAEGLRAPFNF
-344 DYVFTCDAA
+344 DYAFNCDAA
-353 SGVFAIEATVPV
+353 SGVFAVQ
-365 AGAFPEW
+365 
-372 DLRTRFA
+372 
-379 AAAEGLRAP
+379 
-388 FNFDYVFTCDAASG
+388 
-402 VFAIEATVPVAG
+402 ATVPVAG

-437 TLAAFTCDAAS
+437 ALAA
-448 GVFAIEA
+448 V
-455 TVPVAGA
+455 
-462 FPFQSEAERNDA
+462 
-474 RAAYSLRLAMTL
+474 
-486 AATAFG
+486 AFG

-500 VVTVRERNIDGDAI
+500 IVTVRERNIDGPAI
-514 ASLEFSRQMFT
+514 VSLEFSRQLFT

-537 LDASLSLEEL
+537 LEASLSPGEL
-547 IEGLALRTLRMKMG
+547 IEAFSPRALHMETG

-570 PIEASLPDRSIKMAE
+570 PIEAPLPDRSIKMAE
-585 DMRPLPASLVEPL
+585 DA
-598 RARTLRMKMGELGAL
+598 
-613 LPIEPIEAS
+613 
-622 LPDRSIKMAE
+622 
-632 DMRPLPASL
+632 RPLPASL

-667 REIGDR
+667 REISDR

-680 EEEAPVASELADL
+680 EEEAPVATELADL

-703 EESAARPLYCVNMVS
+703 EESAARPLYCVNMIS
-718 RIIVGEHDDG
+718 RIIVNEHDDG

-783 ALREADRMEDA
+783 ALREADRMGDA
-794 VRALLEG
+794 VRALLDG

-847 AQAEMQELMQQ
+847 AQSEMQELMQQ

-897 LVDAGMFARRV
+897 LVDAGMFDAAHSLVHFLSSLDVAPNSFDVLASVRRSLV
-908 SPWSTPAC
+908 
-916 STRRTR
+916 
-922 SCTSSRVWMSRPT
+922 
-935 ASTCS
+935 
-940 PRSAAPSCNS
+940 
-950 PNWGQAQIESFRHGN
+950 Q
-965 AGRPDEGRPASCCWW
+965 
-980 A
+980 

>member
-25 ARRVFMITEA
+25 AKRVFMITEA

-75 EERPERNPDAGMSKD
+75 AARPERNPDAGMAKD
-90 DDGDI
+90 DDGGI

-112 QREKDGRLTVS
+112 QCEKDGRLTVS
-123 NCMNDLGP
+123 SSMNDLGP
-131 YGTGAHDIDVM
+131 YGTGSHDIDVM

-183 ALVYRGGKED
+183 ALVYRGGKEG

-210 EFVRPIAATHDI
+210 ELVRPIAATHDI

-258 RLVFAEHCLGE
+258 RLVFAEQCLGE

-284 RAALSSLHSFASVAE
+284 RAALSSLCSFASVAE

-329 RFAAAAEGLRAPFNF
+329 RFAVAAEGLRAPFNF
-344 DYVFTCDAA
+344 DYAFNCDAA
-353 SGVFAIEATVPV
+353 SGVFAVQ
-365 AGAFPEW
+365 
-372 DLRTRFA
+372 
-379 AAAEGLRAP
+379 
-388 FNFDYVFTCDAASG
+388 
-402 VFAIEATVPVAG
+402 ATVPVAG

-437 TLAAFTCDAAS
+437 ALAA
-448 GVFAIEA
+448 V
-455 TVPVAGA
+455 
-462 FPFQSEAERNDA
+462 
-474 RAAYSLRLAMTL
+474 
-486 AATAFG
+486 AFG

-500 VVTVRERNIDGDAI
+500 IVTVRERNIDGPAI
-514 ASLEFSRQMFT
+514 VSLEFSRQLFT

-537 LDASLSLEEL
+537 LEASLSPGEL
-547 IEGLALRTLRMKMG
+547 IEAFSPRALHMETG
-561 ELGALLPIE
+561 ELGALLPVE
-570 PIEASLPDRSIKMAE
+570 PIEAPLPDRSIKMAE
-585 DMRPLPASLVEPL
+585 D
-598 RARTLRMKMGELGAL
+598 T
-613 LPIEPIEAS
+613 
-622 LPDRSIKMAE
+622 
-632 DMRPLPASL
+632 RPLPASL

-647 DRVCD
+647 DLVCD

-667 REIGDR
+667 REISDR

-680 EEEAPVASELADL
+680 EEEAPVATELADL

-703 EESAARPLYCVNMVS
+703 EESAARPLYCVNMIS
-718 RIIVGEHDDG
+718 RIIVSEHDDG

-783 ALREADRMEDA
+783 ALREADRMGDA
-794 VRALLEG
+794 VRALLDG

-847 AQAEMQELMQQ
+847 AQSEMQELMQQ
-858 SHLSRRPDLDEAR
+858 SHLSRRPDLGEAR

-897 LVDAGMFARRV
+897 LVDAGMFDAAHSLVHFLSSLDVAPNSFDVLASVRRSLV
-908 SPWSTPAC
+908 
-916 STRRTR
+916 
-922 SCTSSRVWMSRPT
+922 
-935 ASTCS
+935 
-940 PRSAAPSCNS
+940 
-950 PNWGQAQIESFRHGN
+950 Q
-965 AGRPDEGRPASCCWW
+965 
-980 A
+980 

>member
-25 ARRVFMITEA
+25 AKRVFMITEA

-75 EERPERNPDAGMSKD
+75 AARPERNPDAGMAKD
-90 DDGDI
+90 DDGGI

-102 GRPVKAAHFT
+102 GRPVKAVHFT

-123 NCMNDLGP
+123 SSMNDLGP
-131 YGTGAHDIDVM
+131 YGTGSHDIDVM

-183 ALVYRGGKED
+183 ALVYRGGKEG

-210 EFVRPIAATHDI
+210 ELVRPIAATHDI

-258 RLVFAEHCLGE
+258 RLVFAEHYLGE

-284 RAALSSLHSFASVAE
+284 RAARSSLHSFASVAE

-329 RFAAAAEGLRAPFNF
+329 RFAVAAEGLRAPFNF
-344 DYVFTCDAA
+344 DYAFNCDAA
-353 SGVFAIEATVPV
+353 SGVFAVQ
-365 AGAFPEW
+365 
-372 DLRTRFA
+372 
-379 AAAEGLRAP
+379 
-388 FNFDYVFTCDAASG
+388 
-402 VFAIEATVPVAG
+402 ATVPVAG

-437 TLAAFTCDAAS
+437 ALAA
-448 GVFAIEA
+448 V
-455 TVPVAGA
+455 
-462 FPFQSEAERNDA
+462 
-474 RAAYSLRLAMTL
+474 
-486 AATAFG
+486 AFG

-500 VVTVRERNIDGDAI
+500 IVTVRERNIDGPAI
-514 ASLEFSRQMFT
+514 VSLEFSRQLFT

-537 LDASLSLEEL
+537 LEASFSPGEL
-547 IEGLALRTLRMKMG
+547 IEAFSPRALHMETG

-570 PIEASLPDRSIKMAE
+570 PIEAPLPDRSIKMAE
-585 DMRPLPASLVEPL
+585 DA
-598 RARTLRMKMGELGAL
+598 
-613 LPIEPIEAS
+613 
-622 LPDRSIKMAE
+622 
-632 DMRPLPASL
+632 RPLPASL

-647 DRVCD
+647 DLVCD

-667 REIGDR
+667 REISDR

-680 EEEAPVASELADL
+680 EEEAPVATELADL

-703 EESAARPLYCVNMVS
+703 EESAARPLYCVNMIS
-718 RIIVGEHDDG
+718 RIIVSEHDDG

-783 ALREADRMEDA
+783 ALREADRMGDA
-794 VRALLEG
+794 VRALLDG

-847 AQAEMQELMQQ
+847 AQSEMQELMQQ

-897 LVDAGMFARRV
+897 LVDAGMFDAAHSLVHFLSSLDVAPNSFDVLASVRRSLV
-908 SPWSTPAC
+908 
-916 STRRTR
+916 
-922 SCTSSRVWMSRPT
+922 
-935 ASTCS
+935 
-940 PRSAAPSCNS
+940 
-950 PNWGQAQIESFRHGN
+950 Q
-965 AGRPDEGRPASCCWW
+965 
-980 A
+980 

>member
-25 ARRVFMITEA
+25 AKRVFMITEA

-75 EERPERNPDAGMSKD
+75 AARPERNPDAGMAKD
-90 DDGDI
+90 DDGGI

-123 NCMNDLGP
+123 SSMNDLGP
-131 YGTGAHDIDVM
+131 YGTGSHDIDVM

-183 ALVYRGGKED
+183 ALVYRGGKNR

-210 EFVRPIAATHDI
+210 ELVRPIAATHDI
-222 DIRRLSST
+222 DIRRLGST

-258 RLVFAEHCLGE
+258 RLVFAEQCLGE

-284 RAALSSLHSFASVAE
+284 RAALSSLCSFASVAE

-329 RFAAAAEGLRAPFNF
+329 RFAVAAEGLRAPFNF
-344 DYVFTCDAA
+344 DYAFNCDAA
-353 SGVFAIEATVPV
+353 SGVFAVQ
-365 AGAFPEW
+365 
-372 DLRTRFA
+372 
-379 AAAEGLRAP
+379 
-388 FNFDYVFTCDAASG
+388 
-402 VFAIEATVPVAG
+402 ATVPVAG

-437 TLAAFTCDAAS
+437 ALAA
-448 GVFAIEA
+448 V
-455 TVPVAGA
+455 
-462 FPFQSEAERNDA
+462 
-474 RAAYSLRLAMTL
+474 
-486 AATAFG
+486 AFG

-500 VVTVRERNIDGDAI
+500 IVTVRERNIDGPAI
-514 ASLEFSRQMFT
+514 VSLEFSRQLFT

-537 LDASLSLEEL
+537 LEASLSPGEL
-547 IEGLALRTLRMKMG
+547 IEAFSPRALHMETG

-570 PIEASLPDRSIKMAE
+570 PIEAPLPDRSIKMAE
-585 DMRPLPASLVEPL
+585 DA
-598 RARTLRMKMGELGAL
+598 
-613 LPIEPIEAS
+613 
-622 LPDRSIKMAE
+622 
-632 DMRPLPASL
+632 RPLPASL

-667 REIGDR
+667 REISDR

-680 EEEAPVASELADL
+680 EEEAPVATELADL

-703 EESAARPLYCVNMVS
+703 EESAARPLYCVNMIS
-718 RIIVGEHDDG
+718 RIIVNEHDDG

-783 ALREADRMEDA
+783 ALREADRMGDA
-794 VRALLEG
+794 VRALLDG

-847 AQAEMQELMQQ
+847 AQSEMQELMQQ

-897 LVDAGMFARRV
+897 LVDAGMFDAAHSLVHFLSSLDVAPNSFDVLASVRRSLV
-908 SPWSTPAC
+908 
-916 STRRTR
+916 
-922 SCTSSRVWMSRPT
+922 
-935 ASTCS
+935 
-940 PRSAAPSCNS
+940 
-950 PNWGQAQIESFRHGN
+950 Q
-965 AGRPDEGRPASCCWW
+965 
-980 A
+980 

>member
-25 ARRVFMITEA
+25 AKRVFMITEA

-75 EERPERNPDAGMSKD
+75 AARPERNPDAGMAKD
-90 DDGDI
+90 DDGGI

-123 NCMNDLGP
+123 SSMNDLGP
-131 YGTGAHDIDVM
+131 YGTGSHDIDVM

-183 ALVYRGGKED
+183 ALVYRGGKEG

-210 EFVRPIAATHDI
+210 ELVRPIAATHDI
-222 DIRRLSST
+222 DIRRLGST

-237 DKRELTDEQIDTI
+237 DKRELTDEQVDTI

-284 RAALSSLHSFASVAE
+284 RAALSSLCSFASVAE

-329 RFAAAAEGLRAPFNF
+329 RFAVAAEGLRAPFNF
-344 DYVFTCDAA
+344 DYAFNCDAA
-353 SGVFAIEATVPV
+353 SGVFAVQ
-365 AGAFPEW
+365 
-372 DLRTRFA
+372 
-379 AAAEGLRAP
+379 
-388 FNFDYVFTCDAASG
+388 
-402 VFAIEATVPVAG
+402 ATVPVAG

-437 TLAAFTCDAAS
+437 ALAA
-448 GVFAIEA
+448 V
-455 TVPVAGA
+455 
-462 FPFQSEAERNDA
+462 
-474 RAAYSLRLAMTL
+474 
-486 AATAFG
+486 AFG

-500 VVTVRERNIDGDAI
+500 IVTVRERNIDGPAI
-514 ASLEFSRQMFT
+514 VSLEFSRQLFT
-525 MQLMPALQSGAI
+525 MQLMLALQSGAI
-537 LDASLSLEEL
+537 LEASLSPGEL
-547 IEGLALRTLRMKMG
+547 IEAFSPRALHMETG

-570 PIEASLPDRSIKMAE
+570 PIEAPLPDRSIKMAE
-585 DMRPLPASLVEPL
+585 D
-598 RARTLRMKMGELGAL
+598 T
-613 LPIEPIEAS
+613 
-622 LPDRSIKMAE
+622 
-632 DMRPLPASL
+632 RPLPASL

-647 DRVCD
+647 DLVRD

-667 REIGDR
+667 REISDR

-703 EESAARPLYCVNMVS
+703 EESAARPLYCVNMIS
-718 RIIVGEHDDG
+718 RIIVSEHDDG

-783 ALREADRMEDA
+783 ALREADRMGDA
-794 VRALLEG
+794 VRALLDG
-801 LTVAADPTD
+801 LAVAADPTD

-847 AQAEMQELMQQ
+847 AQSEMQELMQQ

-897 LVDAGMFARRV
+897 LVDAGMFDAAHSLVHFLSSLDVAPNSFDVLASVRRSLV
-908 SPWSTPAC
+908 
-916 STRRTR
+916 
-922 SCTSSRVWMSRPT
+922 
-935 ASTCS
+935 
-940 PRSAAPSCNS
+940 
-950 PNWGQAQIESFRHGN
+950 Q
-965 AGRPDEGRPASCCWW
+965 
-980 A
+980 

>member
-112 QREKDGRLTVS
+112 QREKDGRLTAS

-183 ALVYRGGKED
+183 ALVYRGGKEG

-365 AGAFPEW
+365 AGAFP
-372 DLRTRFA
+372 
-379 AAAEGLRAP
+379 
-388 FNFDYVFTCDAASG
+388 
-402 VFAIEATVPVAG
+402 
-414 AFPFQSEAERNDARA
+414 FQ
-429 AYSLRLAM
+429 
-437 TLAAFTCDAAS
+437 
-448 GVFAIEA
+448 G
-455 TVPVAGA
+455 
-462 FPFQSEAERNDA
+462 EAERNDA

-514 ASLEFSRQMFT
+514 ASLEFSRQMFA

-585 DMRPLPASLVEPL
+585 DA
-598 RARTLRMKMGELGAL
+598 
-613 LPIEPIEAS
+613 
-622 LPDRSIKMAE
+622 
-632 DMRPLPASL
+632 RPLPASL

-647 DRVCD
+647 DLVCD

-667 REIGDR
+667 REISDR

-703 EESAARPLYCVNMVS
+703 EESAARPLYCVNMIS

-816 RLGFYFWQGGDPSLG
+816 RLGFYFWQGGDPALG

-897 LVDAGMFARRV
+897 LVDAGMFDAAHSLVHFLSSLDVAPNSFDVLASVRRSLV
-908 SPWSTPAC
+908 
-916 STRRTR
+916 
-922 SCTSSRVWMSRPT
+922 
-935 ASTCS
+935 
-940 PRSAAPSCNS
+940 
-950 PNWGQAQIESFRHGN
+950 Q
-965 AGRPDEGRPASCCWW
+965 
-980 A
+980 

>member
-1 MSDKLFKLPLFAK
+1 MSDKLFKLPIFAK

-90 DDGDI
+90 DTGDI

-123 NCMNDLGP
+123 SCMNDLGP

-183 ALVYRGGKED
+183 ALVYRGGKEG

-258 RLVFAEHCLGE
+258 RLAFAEHYLGE
-269 DSSPMV
+269 ESSPMV

-353 SGVFAIEATVPV
+353 SGVFAVQ
-365 AGAFPEW
+365 
-372 DLRTRFA
+372 
-379 AAAEGLRAP
+379 
-388 FNFDYVFTCDAASG
+388 
-402 VFAIEATVPVAG
+402 ATVPVAG

-437 TLAAFTCDAAS
+437 TLAA
-448 GVFAIEA
+448 V
-455 TVPVAGA
+455 
-462 FPFQSEAERNDA
+462 
-474 RAAYSLRLAMTL
+474 
-486 AATAFG
+486 AFG

-500 VVTVRERNIDGDAI
+500 VVTVCERSIDGPAI
-514 ASLEFSRQMFT
+514 VSLEFGRQMFT

-537 LDASLSLEEL
+537 LEASLSPGEL
-547 IEGLALRTLRMKMG
+547 IEAFSPRALHMETG

-570 PIEASLPDRSIKMAE
+570 PIEAPLPDRSIKMAE
-585 DMRPLPASLVEPL
+585 DA
-598 RARTLRMKMGELGAL
+598 
-613 LPIEPIEAS
+613 
-622 LPDRSIKMAE
+622 
-632 DMRPLPASL
+632 RPLPASL

-647 DRVCD
+647 DLVCD

-667 REIGDR
+667 REISDR

-703 EESAARPLYCVNMVS
+703 EESAARPLYCVNMIS
-718 RIIVGEHDDG
+718 RIIVSEHDDG

-794 VRALLEG
+794 VRALVEG

-831 LACYAMVKPGT
+831 LACYTMVKPGT

-897 LVDAGMFARRV
+897 LVDAGMFDAAHSLVHFLSSLDVAPNSFDVLASVRRSLV
-908 SPWSTPAC
+908 
-916 STRRTR
+916 
-922 SCTSSRVWMSRPT
+922 
-935 ASTCS
+935 
-940 PRSAAPSCNS
+940 
-950 PNWGQAQIESFRHGN
+950 Q
-965 AGRPDEGRPASCCWW
+965 
-980 A
+980 

>member
-1 MSDKLFKLPLFAK
+1 MLDKLFKLPLFAK

-25 ARRVFMITEA
+25 AKRVFMITEA

-75 EERPERNPDAGMSKD
+75 AARPERNPDAGMAKD
-90 DDGDI
+90 DGVGI

-123 NCMNDLGP
+123 SSMNDLGP
-131 YGTGAHDIDVM
+131 YGTGSHDIDVM

-183 ALVYRGGKED
+183 ALVYRGGKEG

-210 EFVRPIAATHDI
+210 ELVRPIAATHDI

-237 DKRELTDEQIDTI
+237 DKCELTDEQVDTI

-284 RAALSSLHSFASVAE
+284 RAALSSLCSFASVAE

-329 RFAAAAEGLRAPFNF
+329 RFAVAAEGLRAPFNF
-344 DYVFTCDAA
+344 DYAFNCDAA
-353 SGVFAIEATVPV
+353 SGVFAVQ
-365 AGAFPEW
+365 
-372 DLRTRFA
+372 
-379 AAAEGLRAP
+379 
-388 FNFDYVFTCDAASG
+388 
-402 VFAIEATVPVAG
+402 ATVPVAG

-437 TLAAFTCDAAS
+437 ALAA
-448 GVFAIEA
+448 V
-455 TVPVAGA
+455 
-462 FPFQSEAERNDA
+462 
-474 RAAYSLRLAMTL
+474 
-486 AATAFG
+486 AFG

-500 VVTVRERNIDGDAI
+500 IVTVRERNIDGPAI
-514 ASLEFSRQMFT
+514 VSLEFSRQLFT

-537 LDASLSLEEL
+537 LEASLSPGEL
-547 IEGLALRTLRMKMG
+547 IEAFSPRALHMETG
-561 ELGALLPIE
+561 ELGALLPVE
-570 PIEASLPDRSIKMAE
+570 PIEAPLPDRSIKMAG
-585 DMRPLPASLVEPL
+585 D
-598 RARTLRMKMGELGAL
+598 T
-613 LPIEPIEAS
+613 
-622 LPDRSIKMAE
+622 
-632 DMRPLPASL
+632 RPLPASL

-647 DRVCD
+647 DLVCD

-667 REIGDR
+667 REISDR

-680 EEEAPVASELADL
+680 EEEAPVATELADL

-703 EESAARPLYCVNMVS
+703 EESAARPLYCVNMIS
-718 RIIVGEHDDG
+718 RIIVSEHDDG

-783 ALREADRMEDA
+783 ALREADRMGDA
-794 VRALLEG
+794 VRALLDG

-847 AQAEMQELMQQ
+847 AQSEMQELMQQ

-871 ALLRADG
+871 AFLRADG

-897 LVDAGMFARRV
+897 LVDAGMFDAAHSLVHFLSSLDVAPNSFDVLASVRRSLV
-908 SPWSTPAC
+908 
-916 STRRTR
+916 
-922 SCTSSRVWMSRPT
+922 
-935 ASTCS
+935 
-940 PRSAAPSCNS
+940 
-950 PNWGQAQIESFRHGN
+950 Q
-965 AGRPDEGRPASCCWW
+965 
-980 A
+980 

>member
-25 ARRVFMITEA
+25 AKRVFMITEA

-75 EERPERNPDAGMSKD
+75 AARPERNPDAGMAKD
-90 DDGDI
+90 DDGGI

-102 GRPVKAAHFT
+102 GRPVKVAHFT

-123 NCMNDLGP
+123 SSMNDLGP
-131 YGTGAHDIDVM
+131 YGTGSHDIDVM

-183 ALVYRGGKED
+183 ALVYRGGKEG

-284 RAALSSLHSFASVAE
+284 RAALSSLCSFASVAE

-329 RFAAAAEGLRAPFNF
+329 RFAVAAEGLRAPFNF
-344 DYVFTCDAA
+344 DYAFNCDAA
-353 SGVFAIEATVPV
+353 SGVFAVQ
-365 AGAFPEW
+365 
-372 DLRTRFA
+372 
-379 AAAEGLRAP
+379 
-388 FNFDYVFTCDAASG
+388 
-402 VFAIEATVPVAG
+402 ATVPVAG

-437 TLAAFTCDAAS
+437 ALAA
-448 GVFAIEA
+448 V
-455 TVPVAGA
+455 
-462 FPFQSEAERNDA
+462 
-474 RAAYSLRLAMTL
+474 
-486 AATAFG
+486 AFG

-500 VVTVRERNIDGDAI
+500 IVTVRGRNIDGPAI
-514 ASLEFSRQMFT
+514 VSLEFSRQLFT

-537 LDASLSLEEL
+537 LEASLSPGEL
-547 IEGLALRTLRMKMG
+547 IEAFSPRALHMETG

-570 PIEASLPDRSIKMAE
+570 PIEAPLPDRSIKMAE
-585 DMRPLPASLVEPL
+585 DA
-598 RARTLRMKMGELGAL
+598 
-613 LPIEPIEAS
+613 
-622 LPDRSIKMAE
+622 
-632 DMRPLPASL
+632 RPLPASL

-667 REIGDR
+667 REISDR

-680 EEEAPVASELADL
+680 EEEAPVATELADL

-703 EESAARPLYCVNMVS
+703 EESAARPLYCVNMIS
-718 RIIVGEHDDG
+718 RIIVSEHDDG

-783 ALREADRMEDA
+783 ALREADRMGDA
-794 VRALLEG
+794 VRALLDG

-847 AQAEMQELMQQ
+847 AQSEMQELMQQ

-897 LVDAGMFARRV
+897 LVDAGMFDAAHSLVHFLSSLDVAPNSFDVLASVRRSLV
-908 SPWSTPAC
+908 
-916 STRRTR
+916 
-922 SCTSSRVWMSRPT
+922 
-935 ASTCS
+935 
-940 PRSAAPSCNS
+940 
-950 PNWGQAQIESFRHGN
+950 Q
-965 AGRPDEGRPASCCWW
+965 
-980 A
+980 

>member
-25 ARRVFMITEA
+25 AKRVFMITEA

-61 LAIGGAIFTCDEPI
+61 LAIGGAIFICDEPI
-75 EERPERNPDAGMSKD
+75 AARPERNPDAGMAKD
-90 DDGDI
+90 DDGGI

-123 NCMNDLGP
+123 SSMNDLGP
-131 YGTGAHDIDVM
+131 YGTGSHDIDVM

-183 ALVYRGGKED
+183 ALVYRGGKEG

-210 EFVRPIAATHDI
+210 ELVRPIAATHDI

-237 DKRELTDEQIDTI
+237 DKCELTDEQVDTI

-284 RAALSSLHSFASVAE
+284 RAALSSLCSFASVAE

-329 RFAAAAEGLRAPFNF
+329 RFAVAAEGLRAPFNF
-344 DYVFTCDAA
+344 DYAFNCDAA
-353 SGVFAIEATVPV
+353 SGVFAVQ
-365 AGAFPEW
+365 
-372 DLRTRFA
+372 
-379 AAAEGLRAP
+379 
-388 FNFDYVFTCDAASG
+388 
-402 VFAIEATVPVAG
+402 ATVPVAG

-437 TLAAFTCDAAS
+437 ALAA
-448 GVFAIEA
+448 V
-455 TVPVAGA
+455 
-462 FPFQSEAERNDA
+462 
-474 RAAYSLRLAMTL
+474 
-486 AATAFG
+486 AFG

-500 VVTVRERNIDGDAI
+500 IVTVRERNIDGPAI
-514 ASLEFSRQMFT
+514 VSLEFSRQLFT

-537 LDASLSLEEL
+537 LEASLSPGEL
-547 IEGLALRTLRMKMG
+547 IEAFSPRALHMETG
-561 ELGALLPIE
+561 ELGALLPVE
-570 PIEASLPDRSIKMAE
+570 PIEAPLPDRSIKMAG
-585 DMRPLPASLVEPL
+585 D
-598 RARTLRMKMGELGAL
+598 T
-613 LPIEPIEAS
+613 
-622 LPDRSIKMAE
+622 
-632 DMRPLPASL
+632 RPLPASL

-647 DRVCD
+647 DLVCD

-667 REIGDR
+667 REISDR

-680 EEEAPVASELADL
+680 EEEAPVATELADL

-703 EESAARPLYCVNMVS
+703 EESAARPLYCVNMIS
-718 RIIVGEHDDG
+718 RIIVSEHDDG

-772 TSFTAYHSLAL
+772 TSFTACHSLAL
-783 ALREADRMEDA
+783 ALREADRMGDA
-794 VRALLEG
+794 VRALLDG

-847 AQAEMQELMQQ
+847 AQSEMQELMQQ

-897 LVDAGMFARRV
+897 LVDAGMFDAAHSLVHFLSSLDVAPNSFDVLASVRRSLV
-908 SPWSTPAC
+908 
-916 STRRTR
+916 
-922 SCTSSRVWMSRPT
+922 
-935 ASTCS
+935 
-940 PRSAAPSCNS
+940 
-950 PNWGQAQIESFRHGN
+950 Q
-965 AGRPDEGRPASCCWW
+965 
-980 A
+980 

>member
-25 ARRVFMITEA
+25 AKRVFMITEA

-75 EERPERNPDAGMSKD
+75 AARPERNPDAGMAKD
-90 DDGDI
+90 DDGGI

-123 NCMNDLGP
+123 SSMNDLGP
-131 YGTGAHDIDVM
+131 YGTGSHDIDVM

-183 ALVYRGGKED
+183 ALVYRGGKEG

-210 EFVRPIAATHDI
+210 ELVRPIAATHDI
-222 DIRRLSST
+222 DIRRLGST

-258 RLVFAEHCLGE
+258 RLVFAEQCLGE

-284 RAALSSLHSFASVAE
+284 RAALSSLCSFASVAE

-329 RFAAAAEGLRAPFNF
+329 RFAVAAEGLRAPFNF
-344 DYVFTCDAA
+344 DYAFNCDAA
-353 SGVFAIEATVPV
+353 SGVFAVQ
-365 AGAFPEW
+365 
-372 DLRTRFA
+372 
-379 AAAEGLRAP
+379 
-388 FNFDYVFTCDAASG
+388 
-402 VFAIEATVPVAG
+402 ATVPVAG

-437 TLAAFTCDAAS
+437 ALAA
-448 GVFAIEA
+448 V
-455 TVPVAGA
+455 
-462 FPFQSEAERNDA
+462 
-474 RAAYSLRLAMTL
+474 
-486 AATAFG
+486 AFG

-500 VVTVRERNIDGDAI
+500 IVTVRERNIDGPAI
-514 ASLEFSRQMFT
+514 VSLEFSRQLFT

-537 LDASLSLEEL
+537 LEASLSPGEL
-547 IEGLALRTLRMKMG
+547 IEAFSPRALHMETG

-570 PIEASLPDRSIKMAE
+570 PIEAPLPDRSIKMAE
-585 DMRPLPASLVEPL
+585 DA
-598 RARTLRMKMGELGAL
+598 
-613 LPIEPIEAS
+613 
-622 LPDRSIKMAE
+622 
-632 DMRPLPASL
+632 RPLPASL

-667 REIGDR
+667 REISDR

-680 EEEAPVASELADL
+680 EEEAPVATELADL

-703 EESAARPLYCVNMVS
+703 EESAARPLYCVNMIS
-718 RIIVGEHDDG
+718 RIIVNEHDDG

-783 ALREADRMEDA
+783 ALREADRMGDA
-794 VRALLEG
+794 VRALLDG

-847 AQAEMQELMQQ
+847 AQSEMQELMQQ

-871 ALLRADG
+871 ALLRAGG

-897 LVDAGMFARRV
+897 LVDAGMFDAAHSLVHFLSSLDVAPNSFDVLASVRRSLV
-908 SPWSTPAC
+908 
-916 STRRTR
+916 
-922 SCTSSRVWMSRPT
+922 
-935 ASTCS
+935 
-940 PRSAAPSCNS
+940 
-950 PNWGQAQIESFRHGN
+950 Q
-965 AGRPDEGRPASCCWW
+965 
-980 A
+980 

>member
-25 ARRVFMITEA
+25 AKRVFMITEA

-75 EERPERNPDAGMSKD
+75 AARPERNPDAGMAKD
-90 DDGDI
+90 DDGGI

-102 GRPVKAAHFT
+102 GRPVKAAHLT

-123 NCMNDLGP
+123 SSMNDLGP
-131 YGTGAHDIDVM
+131 YGTGSHDIDVM

-183 ALVYRGGKED
+183 ALVYRGGKEG

-210 EFVRPIAATHDI
+210 ELVRPIAATHDI

-284 RAALSSLHSFASVAE
+284 RAALSSLCSFASVAE

-329 RFAAAAEGLRAPFNF
+329 RFAVAAEGLRAPFNF
-344 DYVFTCDAA
+344 DYAFNCDAA
-353 SGVFAIEATVPV
+353 SGVFAVQ
-365 AGAFPEW
+365 
-372 DLRTRFA
+372 
-379 AAAEGLRAP
+379 
-388 FNFDYVFTCDAASG
+388 
-402 VFAIEATVPVAG
+402 ATVPVAG

-437 TLAAFTCDAAS
+437 ALAA
-448 GVFAIEA
+448 V
-455 TVPVAGA
+455 
-462 FPFQSEAERNDA
+462 
-474 RAAYSLRLAMTL
+474 
-486 AATAFG
+486 AFG

-500 VVTVRERNIDGDAI
+500 IVTVRERNIDGPAI
-514 ASLEFSRQMFT
+514 VSLEFSRQLFT

-537 LDASLSLEEL
+537 LEASLSPGEL
-547 IEGLALRTLRMKMG
+547 IEAFSPRTLHMETG
-561 ELGALLPIE
+561 ELGALLPVE
-570 PIEASLPDRSIKMAE
+570 PIEAPLPDRSIKMAE
-585 DMRPLPASLVEPL
+585 DA
-598 RARTLRMKMGELGAL
+598 
-613 LPIEPIEAS
+613 
-622 LPDRSIKMAE
+622 
-632 DMRPLPASL
+632 RPLPASL

-647 DRVCD
+647 DLVCD

-667 REIGDR
+667 REISDR

-680 EEEAPVASELADL
+680 EEEAPVATELADL

-703 EESAARPLYCVNMVS
+703 EESAARPLYCVNMIS
-718 RIIVGEHDDG
+718 RIIVSEHDDG

-794 VRALLEG
+794 VRALLDG

-897 LVDAGMFARRV
+897 LVDAGLFDAAHSLVHFLSSLDVAPNSFDVLASVRRSLV
-908 SPWSTPAC
+908 
-916 STRRTR
+916 
-922 SCTSSRVWMSRPT
+922 
-935 ASTCS
+935 
-940 PRSAAPSCNS
+940 
-950 PNWGQAQIESFRHGN
+950 Q
-965 AGRPDEGRPASCCWW
+965 
-980 A
+980 

>member
-1 MSDKLFKLPLFAK
+1 MSDKLFKLPIFAK

-35 IKPQPE
+35 IKLQPE

-90 DDGDI
+90 DTGDI

-123 NCMNDLGP
+123 SCMNDLGP

-183 ALVYRGGKED
+183 ALVYRGGKEG

-258 RLVFAEHCLGE
+258 RLAFAEHYLGE
-269 DSSPMV
+269 ESSPMV

-353 SGVFAIEATVPV
+353 SGVFAVQ
-365 AGAFPEW
+365 
-372 DLRTRFA
+372 
-379 AAAEGLRAP
+379 
-388 FNFDYVFTCDAASG
+388 
-402 VFAIEATVPVAG
+402 ATVPVAG

-437 TLAAFTCDAAS
+437 TLAA
-448 GVFAIEA
+448 V
-455 TVPVAGA
+455 
-462 FPFQSEAERNDA
+462 
-474 RAAYSLRLAMTL
+474 
-486 AATAFG
+486 AFG

-500 VVTVRERNIDGDAI
+500 VVTVCERSIDGPAI
-514 ASLEFSRQMFT
+514 VSLEFGRQMFT

-537 LDASLSLEEL
+537 LEASLSPGEL
-547 IEGLALRTLRMKMG
+547 IEAFSPRALHMETG

-570 PIEASLPDRSIKMAE
+570 PIEAPLPDRSIKMAE
-585 DMRPLPASLVEPL
+585 DA
-598 RARTLRMKMGELGAL
+598 
-613 LPIEPIEAS
+613 
-622 LPDRSIKMAE
+622 
-632 DMRPLPASL
+632 RPLPASL

-647 DRVCD
+647 DLVCD

-667 REIGDR
+667 REISDR

-703 EESAARPLYCVNMVS
+703 EESAARPLYCVNMIS
-718 RIIVGEHDDG
+718 RIIVSEHDDG
-728 PQTRFRKIPDTMFD
+728 PQTRFRKIPDIMFD

-794 VRALLEG
+794 VRALVEG

-831 LACYAMVKPGT
+831 LACYTMVKPGT

-897 LVDAGMFARRV
+897 LVDAGMFDAAHSLVHFLSSLDVAPNSFDVLASVRRSLV
-908 SPWSTPAC
+908 
-916 STRRTR
+916 
-922 SCTSSRVWMSRPT
+922 
-935 ASTCS
+935 
-940 PRSAAPSCNS
+940 
-950 PNWGQAQIESFRHGN
+950 Q
-965 AGRPDEGRPASCCWW
+965 
-980 A
+980 

>member
-25 ARRVFMITEA
+25 AKRVFMITEA

-75 EERPERNPDAGMSKD
+75 AARPERNPDAGMAKD
-90 DDGDI
+90 DDGGI

-123 NCMNDLGP
+123 SSMNDLGP
-131 YGTGAHDIDVM
+131 YGTGSHDIDVM

-183 ALVYRGGKED
+183 ALVYRGGKEG

-210 EFVRPIAATHDI
+210 ELVRPIAATHDI
-222 DIRRLSST
+222 DIRRLGST

-237 DKRELTDEQIDTI
+237 DKRELTDEQVDTI

-284 RAALSSLHSFASVAE
+284 RAALSSLCSFASVAE

-329 RFAAAAEGLRAPFNF
+329 RFAVAAEGLRAPFNF
-344 DYVFTCDAA
+344 DYAFNCDAA
-353 SGVFAIEATVPV
+353 SGVFAVQ
-365 AGAFPEW
+365 
-372 DLRTRFA
+372 
-379 AAAEGLRAP
+379 
-388 FNFDYVFTCDAASG
+388 
-402 VFAIEATVPVAG
+402 ATVPVAG

-437 TLAAFTCDAAS
+437 ALAA
-448 GVFAIEA
+448 V
-455 TVPVAGA
+455 
-462 FPFQSEAERNDA
+462 
-474 RAAYSLRLAMTL
+474 
-486 AATAFG
+486 AFG

-500 VVTVRERNIDGDAI
+500 IVTVRERNIDGPAI
-514 ASLEFSRQMFT
+514 VSLEFSRQLFT

-537 LDASLSLEEL
+537 LEASLSPGEL
-547 IEGLALRTLRMKMG
+547 IEAFSPRALHMETG

-570 PIEASLPDRSIKMAE
+570 PIEAPLPDRSIKMAE
-585 DMRPLPASLVEPL
+585 D
-598 RARTLRMKMGELGAL
+598 T
-613 LPIEPIEAS
+613 
-622 LPDRSIKMAE
+622 
-632 DMRPLPASL
+632 RPLPASL

-647 DRVCD
+647 DLVRD

-667 REIGDR
+667 REISDR

-703 EESAARPLYCVNMVS
+703 EESAARPLYCVNMIS
-718 RIIVGEHDDG
+718 RIIVSEHDDG

-794 VRALLEG
+794 VRALLDG

-897 LVDAGMFARRV
+897 LVDAGMFDAAHSLVHFLSSLDVAPNSFDVLASVRRSLV
-908 SPWSTPAC
+908 
-916 STRRTR
+916 
-922 SCTSSRVWMSRPT
+922 
-935 ASTCS
+935 
-940 PRSAAPSCNS
+940 
-950 PNWGQAQIESFRHGN
+950 Q
-965 AGRPDEGRPASCCWW
+965 
-980 A
+980 

>member
-25 ARRVFMITEA
+25 AKRVFMITEA

-75 EERPERNPDAGMSKD
+75 AARPERNPDAGMAKD
-90 DDGDI
+90 DDGGI

-123 NCMNDLGP
+123 SSMNDLGP
-131 YGTGAHDIDVM
+131 YGTGSHDIDVM

-183 ALVYRGGKED
+183 ALVYRGGKEG

-210 EFVRPIAATHDI
+210 ELVRPIAATHDI

-284 RAALSSLHSFASVAE
+284 RAALSSLCSFASVAE

-344 DYVFTCDAA
+344 DYAFNCDAA
-353 SGVFAIEATVPV
+353 SGVFAVQ
-365 AGAFPEW
+365 
-372 DLRTRFA
+372 
-379 AAAEGLRAP
+379 
-388 FNFDYVFTCDAASG
+388 
-402 VFAIEATVPVAG
+402 ATVPVAG

-437 TLAAFTCDAAS
+437 ALAA
-448 GVFAIEA
+448 V
-455 TVPVAGA
+455 
-462 FPFQSEAERNDA
+462 
-474 RAAYSLRLAMTL
+474 
-486 AATAFG
+486 AFG

-500 VVTVRERNIDGDAI
+500 IVTVRERNIDGPAI
-514 ASLEFSRQMFT
+514 VSLEFSRQLFT

-537 LDASLSLEEL
+537 LEASLSPGEL
-547 IEGLALRTLRMKMG
+547 IEAFSPRALHMETG

-570 PIEASLPDRSIKMAE
+570 PIEAPLPDRSIKMAE
-585 DMRPLPASLVEPL
+585 DA
-598 RARTLRMKMGELGAL
+598 
-613 LPIEPIEAS
+613 
-622 LPDRSIKMAE
+622 
-632 DMRPLPASL
+632 RPLPASL

-647 DRVCD
+647 DLVCD

-667 REIGDR
+667 REISDR

-680 EEEAPVASELADL
+680 EEEAPVSTELADL

-703 EESAARPLYCVNMVS
+703 EESAARPLYCVNMIS
-718 RIIVGEHDDG
+718 RIIVSEHDDG

-794 VRALLEG
+794 VRALLDG

-847 AQAEMQELMQQ
+847 AQSEMQELMQQ
-858 SHLSRRPDLDEAR
+858 SHLSRRPDLGEAR

-897 LVDAGMFARRV
+897 LVDAGMFDAAHSLVHFLSSLDVAPNSFDVLASVRRSLV
-908 SPWSTPAC
+908 
-916 STRRTR
+916 
-922 SCTSSRVWMSRPT
+922 
-935 ASTCS
+935 
-940 PRSAAPSCNS
+940 
-950 PNWGQAQIESFRHGN
+950 Q
-965 AGRPDEGRPASCCWW
+965 
-980 A
+980 

>member
-25 ARRVFMITEA
+25 AGRVFMITEA

-123 NCMNDLGP
+123 SCMNDLGP

-365 AGAFPEW
+365 AGAFP
-372 DLRTRFA
+372 
-379 AAAEGLRAP
+379 
-388 FNFDYVFTCDAASG
+388 
-402 VFAIEATVPVAG
+402 
-414 AFPFQSEAERNDARA
+414 
-429 AYSLRLAM
+429 
-437 TLAAFTCDAAS
+437 
-448 GVFAIEA
+448 
-455 TVPVAGA
+455 
-462 FPFQSEAERNDA
+462 FQSEAERNDA

-525 MQLMPALQSGAI
+525 MRLMPALQSGAI

-598 RARTLRMKMGELGAL
+598 RA
-613 LPIEPIEAS
+613 
-622 LPDRSIKMAE
+622 D
-632 DMRPLPASL
+632 L
-641 VEPLRA
+641 VS
-647 DRVCD
+647 D

-667 REIGDR
+667 HEISDR
-673 VREASAP
+673 IREASAP

-794 VRALLEG
+794 VRALLDG

-847 AQAEMQELMQQ
+847 AQSEMQELMQQ

-897 LVDAGMFARRV
+897 LVDAGMFDAAHSLVHFLSSLDIAPNSFDVLASVRRSLV
-908 SPWSTPAC
+908 
-916 STRRTR
+916 
-922 SCTSSRVWMSRPT
+922 
-935 ASTCS
+935 
-940 PRSAAPSCNS
+940 
-950 PNWGQAQIESFRHGN
+950 Q
-965 AGRPDEGRPASCCWW
+965 
-980 A
+980 